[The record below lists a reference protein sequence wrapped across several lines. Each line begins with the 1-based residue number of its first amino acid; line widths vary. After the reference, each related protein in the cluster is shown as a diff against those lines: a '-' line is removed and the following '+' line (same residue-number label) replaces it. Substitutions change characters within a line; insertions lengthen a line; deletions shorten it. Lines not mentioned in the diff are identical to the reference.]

1 MNCAVPLW
9 AKEGASV
16 VQANDATVKWASIRW
31 FSSVGGVSR
40 RNDAERSAREFA
52 ARAGVKEV
60 RLEWVTAAAVVDL
73 VKQAGLTD
81 SPLWAFL
88 SGVPE
93 RIRQAA
99 DASGRFSALVGLLED
114 SAAEW
119 FHAAFDGA
127 YSAFAPYG
135 DEAVSL
141 AVGAALYFA
150 ALATAWEEAVGDAE
164 PNPVQPA
171 MDIFA
176 RGHWPVGMIGDCL
189 YLV

>member
-1 MNCAVPLW
+1 VHPTN
-9 AKEGASV
+9 ETT
-16 VQANDATVKWASIRW
+16 DKWASIRW
-31 FSSVGGVSR
+31 FSSVGSVLR
-40 RNDAERSAREFA
+40 RKEAERSAREFA

-60 RLEWVTAAAVVDL
+60 RLEWAAAAAVVDL
-73 VKQAGLTD
+73 VKDVAMME

-88 SGVPE
+88 SGVPN

-99 DASGRFSALVGLLED
+99 DASGRFETLIGILED
-114 SAAEW
+114 GAAEW
-119 FHAAFDGA
+119 FHAVFDGA
-127 YSAFAPYG
+127 YTVFAPYG
-135 DEAVSL
+135 DEAVRL

-164 PNPVQPA
+164 PNPVEPA

-176 RGHWPVGMIGDCL
+176 CGHWPVGMIGDCL